1 LPLDRDGLVGIG
13 AAVPPIRVGKGS
25 FIATAINDKPDVTV
39 DKGSVQQQVDQG
51 WVATCVGHHL
61 QPIEYA
67 LVLRII
73 HSPRES
79 DTDIGPECRLAF
91 ERAQRA
97 QMRERQESPAQIRA
111 KLSAGLDEGL
121 ERMRSIML
129 DRDSARGEA
138 TRAAEQFVR
147 LVERKSKMT
156 GAEMPSKRIE
166 IVKVMD
172 DEARREE
179 RERLDAE
186 LEAAGVDVTILP
198 SIEHLA
204 SQLLATRKPVAQP
217 ATTPSEPAI
226 FGGVALRRLESE

>member
-1 LPLDRDGLVGIG
+1 
-13 AAVPPIRVGKGS
+13 
-25 FIATAINDKPDVTV
+25 
-39 DKGSVQQQVDQG
+39 
-51 WVATCVGHHL
+51 
-61 QPIEYA
+61 
-67 LVLRII
+67 
-73 HSPRES
+73 
-79 DTDIGPECRLAF
+79 
-91 ERAQRA
+91 
-97 QMRERQESPAQIRA
+97 MRERQESPAQIRA